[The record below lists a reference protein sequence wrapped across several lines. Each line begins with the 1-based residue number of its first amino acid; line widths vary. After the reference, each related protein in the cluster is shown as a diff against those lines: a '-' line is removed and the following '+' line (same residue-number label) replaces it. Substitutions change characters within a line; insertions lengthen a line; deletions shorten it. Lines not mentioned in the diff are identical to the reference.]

1 MVQVCSRIKE
11 NIFEIADAGSRH
23 TLHFQLRQKIQTS
36 KNKAFRRLHEKMER
50 EQLSEGESRKY
61 RRELRKLEK
70 EIIGRSDIVCCT
82 CSTAFDARL
91 KRFRFDCLLV
101 DEATQATEPEILLP
115 MLKGPRQVIL
125 IGDHMQLGPVVL
137 SKQAAQG
144 GMNRSLFERMVK
156 LGLRPVRLEVQYRM
170 HPALSQFPSESYYDG
185 KLMNGVA
192 QNDRNFVDIVKG
204 RELACWVPCEAR
216 AQ

>member
-1 MVQVCSRIKE
+1 MNVVQVCSRIKE
-11 NIFEIADAGSRH
+11 SLFELTEDQSNSTH
-23 TLHFQLRQKIQTS
+23 TLHFKIKQKVKKS
-36 KNKAFRRLHEKMER
+36 KNKVFRKIVQKMET
-50 EQLSEGESRKY
+50 EPLSESEMGRY

-70 EIIGRSDIVCCT
+70 EIIGHSDIVCCT
-82 CSTAFDARL
+82 CSSAFDSRL
-91 KRFRFDCLLV
+91 RRFHFDYLLV

-137 SKQAAQG
+137 SKEAATG

-192 QNDRNFVDIVKG
+192 QNDRNFSDIIQGSGSFLEVQWK
-204 RELACWVPCEAR
+204 
-216 AQ
+216 